1 MLQAT
6 HHASFAR
13 HCKALQGT
21 VKDEGAQDEQEA
33 QLAALPRLLTREVKA
48 EATLQVLVATLN
60 EGDQS

>member
-1 MLQAT
+1 M
-6 HHASFAR
+6 
-13 HCKALQGT
+13 QGT